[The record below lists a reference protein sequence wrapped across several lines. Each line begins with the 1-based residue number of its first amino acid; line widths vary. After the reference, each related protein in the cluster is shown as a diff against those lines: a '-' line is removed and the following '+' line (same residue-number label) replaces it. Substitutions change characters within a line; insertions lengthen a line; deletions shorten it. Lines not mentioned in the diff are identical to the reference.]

1 VHFTGLVG
9 GSGGVQD
16 SFGEGGLARVDVGE
30 KRRVQSEGIVP
41 ATANFRRAWLALLK
55 HTLNRATVPL
65 ARAGIG
71 PFSLVRHVGRKTGRS
86 YETPLLLARTDRG
99 FVAELTY
106 GPNVSWFRNVMAAG
120 RCEVVDRGLTY
131 QIDRITPITAEEG
144 LRAFGNPAALVLR
157 ALARTEFRYLVISC
171 APGDRPDTMRS

>member
-1 VHFTGLVG
+1 L
-9 GSGGVQD
+9 S
-16 SFGEGGLARVDVGE
+16 S
-30 KRRVQSEGIVP
+30 
-41 ATANFRRAWLALLK
+41 TANFRRAWLGLLK

-86 YETPLLLARTDRG
+86 YETPLLLARAEGG

-106 GPNVSWFRNVMAAG
+106 GPNVSWYRNVTAAG
-120 RCEVVDRGLTY
+120 RCEVVDQGVAYR
-131 QIDRITPITAEEG
+131 IDRISLITADEG

-157 ALARTEFRYLVISC
+157 ALRRKEFRLLRIE
-171 APGDRPDTMRS
+171 AR